1 MLDRPL
7 TAVIALSRID
17 YLASAKFKAHKN
29 RGENEIKDM
38 DEKIIPPTYTPNIGL
53 HGPTGSPG
61 FGAPNHGGLD
71 PETISKGGLV
81 GNAGEPME
89 EGKYIASEENIAD
102 ALRTVYDPE
111 IPVDIYELGLI
122 YKLDIAD
129 NGNLRIEMTLT
140 APGCPVA
147 GVLPQQVADAA
158 ASVDGIGE
166 VEVYL
171 VWEPAWDM
179 EKISED
185 AKLALDIF

>member
-1 MLDRPL
+1 
-7 TAVIALSRID
+7 
-17 YLASAKFKAHKN
+17 
-29 RGENEIKDM
+29 M
-38 DEKIIPPTYTPNIGL
+38 DEKTMPPKYTPNIGL

-61 FGAPNHGGLD
+61 FGGHPDESLD
-71 PETISKGGLV
+71 PDILSDGGLV
-81 GNAGEPME
+81 ANAGELLE
-89 EGKYIASEENIAD
+89 EGKTIASEQDIAD

-147 GVLPQQVADAA
+147 GILPQQVADAA

-179 EKISED
+179 EKMSED
-185 AKLALDIF
+185 AKLALGTF